1 VNAVD
6 QLHWSPL
13 HLACV
18 NGQLDVAERLLDAG
32 AELEGRSVAAATPLV
47 EAVRSARPKLVQLLL
62 SRGANVDCVTRNGTD
77 TLSAMSAEIVTAL
90 DQSKFI

>member
-1 VNAVD
+1 M
-6 QLHWSPL
+6 
-13 HLACV
+13 

-62 SRGANVDCVTRNGTD
+62 SRGANVDCVTRNGTH